1 MHLTDDGRI
10 EAESV
15 GAPAAAVPA
24 MAVPTAMKS
33 PQDLKAIE
41 LSLYE
46 AALQEAGGNVSAAA
60 RKLGVTRASL
70 EYRLK
75 RNGLI

>member
-1 MHLTDDGRI
+1 MQ
-10 EAESV
+10 
-15 GAPAAAVPA
+15 
-24 MAVPTAMKS
+24 S

-46 AALQEAGGNVSAAA
+46 NALRDAGGNVSAAA

-75 RNGLI
+75 RNGLL